1 MVNYLAMVEQTECG
15 GILLF
20 LMLGLLVIVFLAY
33 LPRKEKPEKHDE
45 DIYLAEDNKDT
56 DADKSEEANTAPDY
70 DALKKKLY
78 SAITAVFDDTL
89 NNEGN
94 IIIYSAT
101 ENNRFDEPI
110 VSVITILLPNDM
122 LYIKFNYNLDSK
134 HIVQKYGD
142 CVVKLDTENQSAD
155 IYTEQL
161 HPNRLKDII
170 ELTVAIN
177 ELMDCGMTTV
187 LEV

>member
-1 MVNYLAMVEQTECG
+1 MINHLAIAEQTECG

-33 LPRKEKPEKHDE
+33 LPQKEKLEKHDD
-45 DIYLAEDNKDT
+45 DIYLADDNEDT
-56 DADKSEEANTAPDY
+56 DVDKSEEADNAPNY
-70 DALKKKLY
+70 DAVKKKLY

-89 NNEGN
+89 NNAGN
-94 IIIYSAT
+94 IIIYSAVEKNT
-101 ENNRFDEPI
+101 FDEPI
-110 VSVITILLPNDM
+110 VSAITILLPNNM

-142 CVVKLDTENQSAD
+142 CIVKLDTENQSAD
-155 IYTEQL
+155 IYTELL

-170 ELTVAIN
+170 ELTITLN
-177 ELMDCGMTTV
+177 ELMDCGMTAV
-187 LEV
+187 MEV